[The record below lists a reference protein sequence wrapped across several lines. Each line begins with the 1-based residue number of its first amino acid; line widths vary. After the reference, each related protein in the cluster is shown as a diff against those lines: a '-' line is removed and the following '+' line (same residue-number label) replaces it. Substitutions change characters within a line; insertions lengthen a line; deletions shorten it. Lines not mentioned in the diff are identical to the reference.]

1 MGLNKQDADALDGLL
16 LAYASAAMEMSP
28 ISLKAPACVALSS
41 PVRTTIVTGE
51 TDEDAFPGLHRS
63 SQSSRPS
70 AGPGTEDASD
80 DDADGNAPPK
90 YSLAHIS
97 QELKKAAEE
106 FLRKCSNNCFGR
118 SFLTAYYI

>member
-1 MGLNKQDADALDGLL
+1 MGLNRQDADALDGLL
-16 LAYASAAMEMSP
+16 IAYASAAMEMSP
-28 ISLKAPACVALSS
+28 ISLKAPSCVVLSS

-51 TDEDAFPGLHRS
+51 TDEDVFPGLKEPP
-63 SQSSRPS
+63 QSSRPL
-70 AGPGTEDASD
+70 ADPGAEDASD
-80 DDADGNAPPK
+80 DDTDGNAPPK